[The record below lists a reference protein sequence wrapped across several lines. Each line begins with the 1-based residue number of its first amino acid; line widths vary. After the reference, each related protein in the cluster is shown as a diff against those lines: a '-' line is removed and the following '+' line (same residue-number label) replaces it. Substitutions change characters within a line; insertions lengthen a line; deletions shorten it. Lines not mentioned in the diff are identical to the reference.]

1 MKESTKKALIEL
13 SKALASAI
21 LGFVTALLTASC
33 GSTTKA
39 TVRHSSDYSETN
51 ITITTNNPSN
61 IEVNPSIDSTKFNF
75 NLKSNESALSNK

>member
-21 LGFVTALLTASC
+21 LGFLTALLTASC

-39 TVRHSSDYSETN
+39 TVKHASSSSVTS

-75 NLKSNESALSNK
+75 NLKENESSLSNK

>member
-1 MKESTKKALIEL
+1 MALSEKTKKALIEL
-13 SKALASAI
+13 IKAIALALI
-21 LGFVTALLTASC
+21 GFATALLTSSC

-61 IEVNPSIDSTKFNF
+61 IEVKPSADSLKFYI
-75 NLKSNESALSNK
+75 KK

>member
-13 SKALASAI
+13 AKALASAI
-21 LGFVTALLTASC
+21 LGFLTAILTSGC

-39 TVRHSSDYSETN
+39 MVKNPTSSSVTS

-61 IEVNPSIDSTKFNF
+61 IEVNPSVDSTKFNF
-75 NLKSNESALSNK
+75 NLQSK

>member
-1 MKESTKKALIEL
+1 MRESTKKALIEL

-21 LGFVTALLTASC
+21 LGFLTALLTSSC

-39 TVRHSSDYSETN
+39 TVKNPNSSAVTS

-75 NLKSNESALSNK
+75 NLKQNESALSNK

>member
-1 MKESTKKALIEL
+1 MKESTKKALLEL
-13 SKALASAI
+13 AKALCSAL
-21 LGFVTALLTASC
+21 LGFLAALLTASC

-39 TVRHSSDYSETN
+39 TVKNPNSSAVTS

-75 NLKSNESALSNK
+75 NLKENESSLSNK

>member
-1 MKESTKKALIEL
+1 MKESSKKALIEL
-13 SKALASAI
+13 LKALASAL
-21 LGFVTALLTASC
+21 LGFLTALLTASC

-39 TVRHSSDYSETN
+39 SVKHPNSSSVTS

-75 NLKSNESALSNK
+75 NLNQNESALSNK